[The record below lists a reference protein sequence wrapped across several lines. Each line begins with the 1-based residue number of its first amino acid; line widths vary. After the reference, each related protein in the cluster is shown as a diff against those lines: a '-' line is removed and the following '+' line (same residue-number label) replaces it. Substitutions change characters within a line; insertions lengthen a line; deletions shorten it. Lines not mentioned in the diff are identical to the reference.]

1 MVFLDACHS
10 GEVDK
15 DETTVVTASNT
26 QHENVNARGFKT
38 VSSSASKVD
47 LQSSFDLMKELF
59 VDLQQSTGATV
70 ISSASGEEYAFES
83 PQWNNGVF
91 TYALITGLKNGS
103 ADKNKDGSIHVSE
116 IQSYVYERV
125 SALTNG
131 KQNPTSRT
139 ENTENDFVV
148 W

>member
-1 MVFLDACHS
+1 MLPVIKS
-10 GEVDK
+10 
-15 DETTVVTASNT
+15 TS
-26 QHENVNARGFKT
+26 R
-38 VSSSASKVD
+38 KVD
-47 LQSSFDLMKELF
+47 LKSSFDLMKELF

-91 TYALITGLKNGS
+91 TYALIRGLKTNA
-103 ADKNKDGSIHVSE
+103 ADKNNDGQIRVSE
-116 IQSYVYERV
+116 IQDYVYEQV
-125 SALTNG
+125 KVLTNG